1 MPPKISLGIIKNAA
15 QNQSWNLPTSLNWS
29 PWPCS
34 DAARGRL
41 EGERGVVEEV
51 GEQPDVVLRLAAHL
65 DRVQHLKQQSK
76 LSLNQFCFANKN

>member
-1 MPPKISLGIIKNAA
+1 MPSPGMYRNIAES
-15 QNQSWNLPTSLNWS
+15 S

-41 EGERGVVEEV
+41 EGEGGVVEEV

-76 LSLNQFCFANKN
+76 LSLNKFWIAIKN

>member
-1 MPPKISLGIIKNAA
+1 MYRDIAES
-15 QNQSWNLPTSLNWS
+15 S
-29 PWPCS
+29 PWPSS

-65 DRVQHLKQQSK
+65 DRVQHLKQQQSINFV
-76 LSLNQFCFANKN
+76 SLTKTKFGKSRTL